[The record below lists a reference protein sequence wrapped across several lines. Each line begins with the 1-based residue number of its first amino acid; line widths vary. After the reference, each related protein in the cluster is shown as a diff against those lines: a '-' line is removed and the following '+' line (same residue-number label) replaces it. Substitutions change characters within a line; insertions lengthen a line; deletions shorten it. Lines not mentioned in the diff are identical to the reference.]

1 MGYVKGIF
9 KARPN
14 RFIAEVEVDGKLE
27 IAHVPN
33 TGRCKELLVEDAVV
47 WLKPSDNPK
56 RKTKFSLHFVENKG
70 VLVSLFSQQANAIVY
85 DAIVDGKIKE
95 LQGYDYHQREKTV
108 DDSRIDIYLA
118 NREDDCCG
126 MSFLEDSCY
135 VEVKGVT
142 LIVDGEARFPDAPT
156 ERGAK
161 HLKELIKLKK
171 DGNRCVVFFLI
182 QHPAG
187 NFFRPNWE
195 NDPVF
200 SQTLNE
206 AYDEGVEILVYRCD
220 NRLEGIDLVPEPLDF
235 DLAQSFANGIVDD

>member
-1 MGYVKGIF
+1 MDYVKGIF
-9 KARPN
+9 KDRPN
-14 RFIAEVEVDGKLE
+14 RFIAEVEVDGNLE

-33 TGRCKELLVEDAVV
+33 TGRCKELLIDDAVV
-47 WLKPSDNPK
+47 WLKPSDNPN

-70 VLVSLFSQQANAIVY
+70 VLVSLYSQQANSIVY

-95 LQGYDYHQREKTV
+95 LSGYSIHQREKTV
-108 DDSRIDIYLA
+108 DNSRIDIYLE
-118 NREDDCCG
+118 NSND
-126 MSFLEDSCY
+126 DSCF

-142 LIVDGEARFPDAPT
+142 LIVNGEARFPDAPT

-171 DGNRCVVFFLI
+171 EGNRCVVFFLI

-187 NFFRPNWE
+187 DFFRPNWD

-200 SQTLNE
+200 SETLNE
-206 AYDEGVEILVYRCD
+206 AYDEGVVILVYKCD
-220 NRLEGIDLVPEPLDF
+220 NQLDGIEFVSKSLDF
-235 DLAQSFANGIVDD
+235 DLGKDLSNRIVND

>member
-1 MGYVKGIF
+1 MDYVKGIF
-9 KARPN
+9 KNRPN
-14 RFIAEVEVDGKLE
+14 RFIAEVEVDGNLE

-33 TGRCKELLVEDAVV
+33 TGRCKELLVKDATV
-47 WLKPSDNPK
+47 WLKPSDNPN

-95 LQGYDYHQREKTV
+95 LYGYDYHQREKTV
-108 DDSRIDIYLA
+108 DNSRIDIYLA
-118 NREDDCCG
+118 KREDDCCA

-161 HLKELIKLKK
+161 HLKELIKLKN

-195 NDPVF
+195 NDPIF

-206 AYDEGVEILVYRCD
+206 AYEAGVEILVYRCD
-220 NRLEGIDLVPEPLDF
+220 NQLDGIELVPESLDF
-235 DLAQSFANGIVDD
+235 DLAKSLTDGIIDD

>member
-1 MGYVKGIF
+1 MDYVKGIF

-14 RFIAEVEVDGKLE
+14 RFIAEVEVDGNLE

-33 TGRCKELLVEDAVV
+33 TGRCKELLVENAVV
-47 WLKPSDNPK
+47 WLKPSDNPN

-70 VLVSLFSQQANAIVY
+70 VLVSLYSQQSNSIVY
-85 DAIVDGKIKE
+85 DAVVDGKINE
-95 LQGYDYHQREKTV
+95 LSGYDYHQREKTV
-108 DDSRIDIYLA
+108 DNSRIDIYLE
-118 NREDDCCG
+118 NSNG
-126 MSFLEDSCY
+126 DSCF

-142 LIVDGEARFPDAPT
+142 LIIDGEARFPDAPT

-171 DGNRCVVFFLI
+171 EGNRCCVFFLI

-187 NFFRPNWE
+187 EFFRPNWE
-195 NDPVF
+195 NDPIF

-206 AYDEGVEILVYRCD
+206 AYAEGVEILVYRCD
-220 NRLEGIDLVPEPLDF
+220 NQLDGINLIPKPLDF
-235 DLAQSFANGIVDD
+235 DLGKSLTNCIVDN

>member
-1 MGYVKGIF
+1 MDYVKGIF

-14 RFIAEVEVDGKLE
+14 RFIAEVEVDGNLE

-33 TGRCKELLVEDAVV
+33 TGRCKELLVENAVV
-47 WLKPSDNPK
+47 WLKPSDNPN

-70 VLVSLFSQQANAIVY
+70 VLVSLYSQQANSIVY
-85 DAIVDGKIKE
+85 DAVVDGKINE
-95 LQGYDYHQREKTV
+95 LSGYDYHQREKTV
-108 DDSRIDIYLA
+108 DNSRIDIYLE
-118 NREDDCCG
+118 NSNG
-126 MSFLEDSCY
+126 DSCF

-142 LIVDGEARFPDAPT
+142 LIIDGEARFPDAPT

-171 DGNRCVVFFLI
+171 EGNRCCVFFLI

-187 NFFRPNWE
+187 EFFRPNWE
-195 NDPVF
+195 NDPIF

-206 AYDEGVEILVYRCD
+206 AYAEGVEILVYRCD
-220 NRLEGIDLVPEPLDF
+220 NQLSGIELIPEPLDF
-235 DLAQSFANGIVDD
+235 DLGKSLSDSLVDD

>member
-1 MGYVKGIF
+1 MDYVKGIF
-9 KARPN
+9 KKRPN
-14 RFIAEVEVDGKLE
+14 RFIAEVEVDGNIE

-33 TGRCKELLVEDAVV
+33 TGRCKELLVENAVV
-47 WLKPSDNPK
+47 WLKPSDNLN

-70 VLVSLFSQQANAIVY
+70 VLVSLYSQQANSIVY
-85 DAIVDGKIKE
+85 DAIVDGKIRE
-95 LQGYDYHQREKTV
+95 LAGYSHHQREKTV
-108 DDSRIDIYLA
+108 DNSRIDIYLA
-118 NREDDCCG
+118 NKEDDCCG
-126 MSFLEDSCY
+126 MSFLVEPCY

-171 DGNRCVVFFLI
+171 EGNRCVVFFLI
-182 QHPAG
+182 QHPDG
-187 NFFRPNWE
+187 NSFRPNWE

-206 AYDEGVEILVYRCD
+206 AYEAGVEILVYKCD
-220 NRLEGIDLVPEPLDF
+220 NQLDKIELIPESLDF
-235 DLAQSFANGIVDD
+235 DLRKSLADGLIDD

>member
-1 MGYVKGIF
+1 MDYVKGIF
-9 KARPN
+9 KDRPN
-14 RFIAEVEVDGKLE
+14 RFIAEVEVDGNLE

-33 TGRCKELLVEDAVV
+33 TGRCKELLIDDAVV
-47 WLKPSDNPK
+47 WLKPSDNPN

-70 VLVSLFSQQANAIVY
+70 VLVSLYSQQANSIVY

-95 LQGYDYHQREKTV
+95 LSGYSIHQREKTV
-108 DDSRIDIYLA
+108 DNSRIDIYLE
-118 NREDDCCG
+118 NSND
-126 MSFLEDSCY
+126 DSCF

-142 LIVDGEARFPDAPT
+142 LIVNGEARFPDAPT

-171 DGNRCVVFFLI
+171 EGNRCVVFFLI

-187 NFFRPNWE
+187 DFFRPNWD

-200 SQTLNE
+200 SETLNE
-206 AYDEGVEILVYRCD
+206 AYDEGVEILVYKCD
-220 NRLEGIDLVPEPLDF
+220 NQLDGIKFVSNL
-235 DLAQSFANGIVDD
+235 

>member
-1 MGYVKGIF
+1 MDYVKGIF

-14 RFIAEVEVDGKLE
+14 RFIAEVEVDGNLE

-33 TGRCKELLVEDAVV
+33 TGRCKELLVENAIV
-47 WLKPSDNPK
+47 WLKPSDNPN

-70 VLVSLFSQQANAIVY
+70 VLVSLYSQQANSIVY
-85 DAIVDGKIKE
+85 DAVVEGKIKE
-95 LQGYDYHQREKTV
+95 LLGYNHHQREKSV
-108 DDSRIDIYLA
+108 DNSRIDIYLE
-118 NREDDCCG
+118 NSNGE
-126 MSFLEDSCY
+126 SCF

-142 LIVDGEARFPDAPT
+142 LIIDGEARFPDAPT

-171 DGNRCVVFFLI
+171 EGNRCCVFFLI

-187 NFFRPNWE
+187 EFFRPNWE
-195 NDPVF
+195 NDPIF

-206 AYDEGVEILVYRCD
+206 AYAEGVEILVYRCD
-220 NRLEGIDLVPEPLDF
+220 NQGIELIPKPLDF
-235 DLAQSFANGIVDD
+235 DLGKSLTNRIVDN

>member
-1 MGYVKGIF
+1 MDYVKGIF
-9 KARPN
+9 KKRPN
-14 RFIAEVEVDGKLE
+14 RFIAEVEVDGVLE

-33 TGRCKELLVEDAVV
+33 TGRCKELLVDDAVV

-56 RKTKFSLHFVENKG
+56 RKTKYSLHFVENKG
-70 VLVSLFSQQANAIVY
+70 VLVSLFSQQANSIVY
-85 DAIVDGKIKE
+85 DAIIDGKINE
-95 LQGYDYHQREKTV
+95 LAGYDYHQREKTV
-108 DDSRIDIYLA
+108 DNSRIDIYLA

-126 MSFLEDSCY
+126 MNFLIDSCY

-171 DGNRCVVFFLI
+171 EGNRCVVFFLI

-195 NDPVF
+195 NDPKF
-200 SQTLNE
+200 SKTLNE
-206 AYDEGVEILVYRCD
+206 AYLEGVEILVYRCD
-220 NRLEGIDLVPEPLDF
+220 NQLEGIELVPESLSF
-235 DLAQSFANGIVDD
+235 DLNAN